1 MAEGPAAGLR
11 VHDAGIERV
20 ALGVGGRDRGRV
32 GDGAR
37 ADVAEGVAEPFVERL
52 EEVEVDAAA
61 GLVGRRE
68 AADDPGRAVAHG
80 RLAAGGAARA
90 RWRLRLSTP
99 REERAPMPVAEGPGR
114 PAA

>member
-1 MAEGPAAGLR
+1 
-11 VHDAGIERV
+11 
-20 ALGVGGRDRGRV
+20 
-32 GDGAR
+32 
-37 ADVAEGVAEPFVERL
+37 VAEPFVERL

-80 RLAAGGAARA
+80 RAGGRLVAP
-90 RWRLRLSTP
+90 LRLSTP